1 MKGKMKGV
9 NKKIKKTGLA
19 VVLLAALCG
28 CNSVEIDTGGTTD
41 PVGGATGIPLSV
53 SMNFSGATIAT
64 KSVYDKVGSEAGQ
77 LGAVGVLVAAKNSS
91 GEFVAYTTKDADS
104 YKQYNI
110 NIADTDT
117 TWKATNQIYLNN
129 NDGTVY
135 AWAPVTGEGALSAT
149 PVIAT
154 DKLTATGVN
163 VVAAQTFD
171 VVSQSACS
179 QTDYLYATK
188 SATDAAQQTVNKT
201 DFKANLFMHHALAKV
216 SFKIM
221 KGENDPAPDENDY
234 VKKIELTS
242 KTNRFLTA
250 SAGTMKLTDGTL
262 DGTSAVATLTMS
274 AVAGKAAQAVE
285 YAETYDDITAQAYGL
300 VAPLASADKDLSVK
314 VTLGSNDAKT
324 DKDRSYQTKTGNEV
338 TFQWEKGK
346 EYTYTINISDVALEI
361 VSVKIVD
368 FGTGGTTNLPVQ

>member
-1 MKGKMKGV
+1 MKGKMMRA
-9 NKKIKKTGLA
+9 NKKIKRTGLA

-41 PVGGATGIPLSV
+41 PMGGATGIPLSV
-53 SMNFSGATIAT
+53 NMNFSGATIAT
-64 KSVYDKVGSEAGQ
+64 KSVYDKVGNGAGQ
-77 LGAVGVLVAAKNSS
+77 LGAVGVLVAAKNNS
-91 GEFVAYTTKDADS
+91 GEFVAYTTKEKDS

-117 TWKATNQIYLNN
+117 TWKAADQIYLNN
-129 NDGTVY
+129 NNGAVY
-135 AWAPVTGEGALSAT
+135 AWAPVAGDNALSST

-154 DKLTATGVN
+154 DKLTATGVT

-221 KGENDPAPDENDY
+221 KGKNDPAPDENDY
-234 VKKIELTS
+234 VKQIELTS
-242 KTNRFLTA
+242 KSSRFLTA
-250 SAGTMKLTDGTL
+250 SGGTMQLTNGTL
-262 DGTSAVATLTMS
+262 EGTSTVAKLTMS
-274 AVAGKAAQAVE
+274 AVAGKAAQAVK
-285 YAETYDDITAQAYGL
+285 YADNYDGITAQAYGL
-300 VAPLASADKDLSVK
+300 VAPLPSADNDLSVK

-324 DKDRSYQTKTGNEV
+324 EKDRSYQTKNDDEV

>member
-1 MKGKMKGV
+1 MMRVDKETKR
-9 NKKIKKTGLA
+9 IGLA
-19 VVLLAALCG
+19 VVIAAVLYG
-28 CNSVEIDTGGTTD
+28 CNSVEIETGGTTG
-41 PVGGATGIPLSV
+41 PANTTNIPLNV
-53 SMNFSGATIAT
+53 SMNFSGATVVT
-64 KSVYDKVGSEAGQ
+64 KSVYDKVGNEAGQ

-91 GEFVAYTTKDADS
+91 GDFVAYATKESDS

-117 TWKATNQIYLNN
+117 TWKANNQIYLNN
-129 NDGTVY
+129 NDGAVY
-135 AWAPVTGEGALSAT
+135 AWAPVAGDNALSAT

-154 DKLTATGVN
+154 DKLTATGIA
-163 VVAAQTFD
+163 VVAGQTFD
-171 VVSQSACS
+171 ATSQSACS

-188 SATDAAQQTVNKT
+188 SATDADQQTVNKT

-242 KTNRFLTA
+242 KSSRFLTA

-262 DGTSAVATLTMS
+262 EGTSTVATLTMS
-274 AVAGKAAQAVE
+274 ALAGKAVQAVV
-285 YAETYDDITAQAYGL
+285 YADTYDGITAQAYGL

-324 DKDRSYQTKTGNEV
+324 DKDRSYQTKADSEV

-368 FGTGGTTNLPVQ
+368 FGTGETTNLPVQ

>member
-1 MKGKMKGV
+1 MS
-9 NKKIKKTGLA
+9 LA
-19 VVLLAALCG
+19 VAILTALYG
-28 CNSVEIDTGGTTD
+28 CNSVEIETGGTTG
-41 PVGGATGIPLSV
+41 PVDGTTNIPLNV
-53 SMNFSGATIAT
+53 NMNFSGATIVT
-64 KSVYDKVGSEAGQ
+64 KSVYDKIGTGADK
-77 LGAVGVLVAAKNSS
+77 LGAVGVLVATTNSS
-91 GEFVAYTTKDADS
+91 GEFVAYATKESDS

-117 TWKATNQIYLNN
+117 TWKADNQIYLNN

-135 AWAPVTGEGALSAT
+135 AWAPVTGDNALSAT

-154 DKLTATGVN
+154 DKLTATGVA
-163 VVAAQTFD
+163 VVADQTFD
-171 VVSQSACS
+171 ATSQSACS

-188 SATDAAQQTVNKT
+188 SASDAGQQTVNKT
-201 DFKANLFMHHALAKV
+201 DFKADLFMHHALAKV

-242 KTNRFLTA
+242 KSSRFLTA
-250 SAGTMKLTDGTL
+250 SGGTMKLTDGTME
-262 DGTSAVATLTMS
+262 GTSAGATLTL
-274 AVAGKAAQAVE
+274 AALTGKAAQAVE
-285 YAETYDDITAQAYGL
+285 YADTYDNITAQAYGL
-300 VAPLASADKDLSVK
+300 VAPLPSAEKDLSVK
-314 VTLGSNDAKT
+314 VTLGPNDAKT
-324 DKDRSYQTKTGNEV
+324 EKDRSYQTKTGSEV

-368 FGTGGTTNLPVQ
+368 FGTGETTNLPVQ